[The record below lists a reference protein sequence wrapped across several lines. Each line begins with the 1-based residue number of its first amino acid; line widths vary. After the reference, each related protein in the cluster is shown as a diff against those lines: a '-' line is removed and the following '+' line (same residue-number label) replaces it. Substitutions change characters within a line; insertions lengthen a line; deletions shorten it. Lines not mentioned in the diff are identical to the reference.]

1 MSKKITLFCSA
12 GMSTSLLVNK
22 MKEEAQKKGADYEIA
37 AYSLNEVDQYGPQAD
52 VILVGPQVRFAL
64 AKLKQFPDKPIDA
77 IDMRSYGLMDGKA
90 AIALAEKL
98 MGL

>member
-1 MSKKITLFCSA
+1 MALEAEKARLQ
-12 GMSTSLLVNK
+12 
-22 MKEEAQKKGADYEIA
+22 EEAQKKGADYEIA
-37 AYSLNEVDQYGPQAD
+37 AYSLNEVDLYGPQAD

-64 AKLKQFPDKPIDA
+64 EKLKKQFPDKPIDA

-98 MGL
+98 MGE